1 MNYANMNNVSWDGFR
16 YFMAAAE
23 GGSLTVAAKLLGSN
37 QPTVGRKIDALEAAL
52 GVKLFQRSVNGL
64 LLTEEGANVFA
75 HVQTMRLAAD
85 SIQRSLHGD
94 EQDIGGTV
102 RVALPEGLCI
112 EVLAPSLPLFYAQHP
127 NIHLILNV
135 SANAANLTRGE
146 ADIAVRLIRPKESN
160 LIAKRLGKM
169 TLGLFASSAY
179 IEAHGRPLSLQDL
192 PQHRIITYGDQ
203 LAGLAENRWLINHA
217 APAHSILSSDN
228 TLTRLKAT
236 LAGVGVSIQPKLFC
250 RGNPDL
256 LPVID
261 NAELPGH
268 EIWIVY
274 HNDLRH
280 LARIRAVIDFLA
292 AIFAATL

>member
-1 MNYANMNNVSWDGFR
+1 MNYTNMNNVSWDGFR

-23 GGSLTVAAKLLGSN
+23 GGSLTVAARLLGSN
-37 QPTVGRKIDALEAAL
+37 QPTVGRKIDALEAGL

-94 EQDIGGTV
+94 DQDIGGTV

-127 NIHLILNV
+127 NIHLTLNV
-135 SANAANLTRGE
+135 SANTANLTRGE

-179 IEAHGRPLSLQDL
+179 IEANGRPISLQDL
-192 PQHRIITYGDQ
+192 PQHRMITYGDQ
-203 LAGLAENRWLINHA
+203 LAGLAENRWLISHA
-217 APAHSILSSDN
+217 APAHSVLSSDN

-250 RGNPDL
+250 RGNPGL
-256 LPVID
+256 VQVIED
-261 NAELPGH
+261 AEPPSRD
-268 EIWIVY
+268 IWIVY

-280 LARIRAVIDFLA
+280 LVRIRAVIDFLTSILA
-292 AIFAATL
+292 PIL